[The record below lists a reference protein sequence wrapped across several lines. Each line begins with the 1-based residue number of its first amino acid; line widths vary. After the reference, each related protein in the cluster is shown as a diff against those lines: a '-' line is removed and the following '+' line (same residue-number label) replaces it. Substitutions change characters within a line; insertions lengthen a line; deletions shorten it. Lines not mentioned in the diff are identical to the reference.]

1 MWESLS
7 GALSMALV
15 FFPFFQFDQFLV
27 LKKKKAKKREM
38 ELYRKRYQ
46 CFCCLHLPYVCI
58 LPSLRVSPLASV

>member
-27 LKKKKAKKREM
+27 LKKKKAKKNVRWSFIE
-38 ELYRKRYQ
+38 
-46 CFCCLHLPYVCI
+46 
-58 LPSLRVSPLASV
+58 SDTSVSVAFICHMSASFQA